1 MLVLVQYLGRQ
12 TDGPV
17 GVASN
22 GAVFDA
28 DLHRRLRVAVIRTG
42 LDYCTMQRGSR
53 VIDTPP
59 VEADHGGGG
68 GGWAWLLT
76 ARGIIEAELVRGVL
90 ESAGVLPVAL
100 DGRDP
105 SPGAWMFLAGNVNA
119 LVKVFVP
126 ASQLDSARLVLLEAG
141 LMSAEQP
148 EPPAARQDRAMIGTR
163 SIWLV
168 VTAIVVIIFLVA
180 TMHARV
186 G

>member
-1 MLVLVQYLGRQ
+1 
-12 TDGPV
+12 
-17 GVASN
+17 
-22 GAVFDA
+22 
-28 DLHRRLRVAVIRTG
+28 
-42 LDYCTMQRGSR
+42 MQRGSR
-53 VIDTPP
+53 VIDAPP
-59 VEADHGGGG
+59 IEVDHGGGG

-100 DGRDP
+100 DGRDT

-141 LMSAEQP
+141 LMDVEQP
-148 EPPAARQDRAMIGTR
+148 EPPAARQERPR
-163 SIWLV
+163 FHRREIWLV
-168 VTAIVVIIFLVA
+168 ITAIVVIIFLVA

-186 G
+186 T